1 MRVAA
6 TAHDLGG
13 AFAFARGGRLGEP
26 PARDTSAGCCV
37 ISANGLIL
45 KVKPSGVRS
54 AHSFA
59 LRSAGRA
66 THQDLARNA
75 RLP

>member
-1 MRVAA
+1 MLGVIYARQGNKALGR
-6 TAHDLGG
+6 TAQG
-13 AFAFARGGRLGEP
+13 A

-66 THQDLARNA
+66 AHQDLARNA